1 MENKNIY
8 QKIVEVRKNIDGFK
22 KDQKSFGYQYV
33 SGNQILRNIKCLMD
47 DLGLLL
53 IPSLDYST
61 LEWEKHHYITSKGK
75 EAMDF
80 IVQAR
85 MTYTWVNADNPEEK
99 IEVPWV
105 CIGQQAD
112 DISKAM
118 GTAMTYNE
126 RYFLLKFFGLP
137 TDQDDADARYNR
149 ETTKITDTRY
159 NKESIKAA
167 GTRGNKEIIK
177 AAGTRGNKVLSEEQ
191 MKKIYAVG
199 KDAGYEDSN
208 IDSMIKQ
215 KYNKKTCDMTEE
227 ECNNVIEGL
236 QRVAVAKKEAVAKKI
251 VNA

>member
-1 MENKNIY
+1 MDKKNIY
-8 QKIVEVRKNIDGFK
+8 QKIVEVRKNIDGFR

-33 SGNQILRNIKCLMD
+33 SGNQILRNIKDLMD

-61 LEWEKHHYITSKGK
+61 LEWEKHQYVTSKGK

-80 IVQAR
+80 IVQAK

-105 CIGQQAD
+105 CIGQQTD

-137 TDQDDADARYNR
+137 TDQDDADAKEVEGVARV
-149 ETTKITDTRY
+149 I
-159 NKESIKAA
+159 NKASSELISKEQVQKLYSIAK
-167 GTRGNKEIIK
+167 GKDFDEIS
-177 AAGTRGNKVLSEEQ
+177 KVLEKYKF
-191 MKKIYAVG
+191 KKFADVTKNRYYTVYAG
-199 KDAGYEDSN
+199 
-208 IDSMIKQ
+208 
-215 KYNKKTCDMTEE
+215 
-227 ECNNVIEGL
+227 IEGIKNKD
-236 QRVAVAKKEAVAKKI
+236 VARA
-251 VNA
+251 

>member
-85 MTYTWVNADNPEEK
+85 MTYTWVNADNPEER

-105 CIGQQAD
+105 CIGQQTD

-137 TDQDDADARYNR
+137 TDQDDADAKQIEGVAR
-149 ETTKITDTRY
+149 TT
-159 NKESIKAA
+159 NPL
-167 GTRGNKEIIK
+167 
-177 AAGTRGNKVLSEEQ
+177 NKVLSEAQ
-191 MKKIYAVG
+191 LKRMYVIG
-199 KDAGYEDSN
+199 KNAGYENSKV
-208 IDSMIKQ
+208 DSMINQ
-215 KYNKKTCDMTEE
+215 KYNKKACDMTKEE
-227 ECNNVIEGL
+227 YDNVVEGL
-236 QRVAVAKKEAVAKKI
+236 QKIADAKNKVGA
-251 VNA
+251 

>member
-8 QKIVEVRKNIDGFK
+8 KKIVEVRKNIDGFK

-33 SGNQILRNIKCLMD
+33 SGNQILRNIKYLMD

-105 CIGQQAD
+105 CIGQQTD

-137 TDQDDADARYNR
+137 TDQDDADAKQIEGVSR
-149 ETTKITDTRY
+149 
-159 NKESIKAA
+159 SIN
-167 GTRGNKEIIK
+167 TL
-177 AAGTRGNKVLSEEQ
+177 NKVLSEQQLKEL
-191 MKKIYAVG
+191 YLVG
-199 KDAGYEDSN
+199 YKAGYTYKKVDEA
-208 IDSMIKQ
+208 IKN
-215 KYNKKTCDMTEE
+215 KYGKNSILKGMNLEE
-227 ECNNVIEGL
+227 GSTAIERNG
-236 QRVAVAKKEAVAKKI
+236 QIGGHKG
-251 VNA
+251 

>member
-33 SGNQILRNIKCLMD
+33 SGNQILRNIKYLMD

-105 CIGQQAD
+105 CIGQQTD

-137 TDQDDADARYNR
+137 TDQDDADAKQIEGVAR
-149 ETTKITDTRY
+149 TT
-159 NKESIKAA
+159 NPL
-167 GTRGNKEIIK
+167 
-177 AAGTRGNKVLSEEQ
+177 NKVLSEKQ
-191 MKKIYAVG
+191 LKRMYVIG
-199 KDAGYEDSN
+199 KNAGYENSKV
-208 IDSMIKQ
+208 DSMINQ
-215 KYNKKTCDMTEE
+215 KYNKKACDMTKEE
-227 ECNNVIEGL
+227 YDNVVEGL
-236 QRVAVAKKEAVAKKI
+236 QKI
-251 VNA
+251 VDAKNKVGA